1 LRFPK
6 LAAEDS
12 IPSLKAIEK
21 KIYEPTFNK
30 TTSKKNSEKLTNDY
44 ASKISVKQQK

>member
-1 LRFPK
+1 LRYPK
-6 LAAEDS
+6 LTVEDS

-30 TTSKKNSEKLTNDY
+30 RTSKKKSEKLGNDY